1 MRSNGDMVE
10 RERRGQGEAY
20 VALATLALVWGY
32 TWVMMKVAAENA
44 SPFLVAMGRPL
55 LGAIVLVVV
64 LAIRGNL
71 RPTPFVPTLILGLL
85 QTTLFSAF
93 AALAVTVG
101 GAGKTAVLAYTMP
114 FWIVLFAWPVLG
126 EKIAGARWLALLLAA
141 VGLGFVVSPLDPHTI
156 LADLLAVLTGM
167 VWALSAVW
175 TKIVRQRHK
184 VELLPLTTWQMIWG
198 VIPLLIVA
206 AILPEHIRWAP
217 ETFAAFGFIGVVSQ
231 SLGWVLWAFILSRLP
246 AGVAGIASLATPV
259 VGVLAAALQLRE
271 IPSVTELTGMAL
283 IVVALVVNAFSPAP
297 APKRAPAA
305 AAAAD

>member
-1 MRSNGDMVE
+1 MVE
-10 RERRGQGEAY
+10 RDRRGQGEAY
-20 VALATLALVWGY
+20 VALATLAVVWGY

-44 SPFLVAMGRPL
+44 SPFLVAVGRPL

-64 LAIRGNL
+64 LAMRGNL
-71 RPTPFVPTLILGLL
+71 RPTPLVPTLILGLL

-93 AALAVTVG
+93 AALAVTAG

-141 VGLGFVVSPLDPHTI
+141 VGLGFVVAPLDPHTI

-167 VWALSAVW
+167 VWALSAVY
-175 TKIVRQRHK
+175 TKIVRRRYE

-198 VIPLLIVA
+198 VIPLAIVA
-206 AILPEHIRWAP
+206 AILPEHIRWSS
-217 ETFAAFGFIGVVSQ
+217 ETFVAFGFIGVISQ

-259 VGVLAAALQLRE
+259 VGVLAAALQLHE
-271 IPSVTELTGMAL
+271 IPSVPELTGIAL
-283 IVVALVVNAFSPAP
+283 ILVALVVNAISPAP
-297 APKRAPAA
+297 APKPVTAVS
-305 AAAAD
+305 

>member
-1 MRSNGDMVE
+1 MVE
-10 RERRGQGEAY
+10 RERRGEGEAY

-44 SPFLVAMGRPL
+44 SPFLVAVGRPL
-55 LGAIVLVVV
+55 LGAIVLVIV

-71 RPTPFVPTLILGLL
+71 RLAPFVPTAILGFL

-93 AALAVTVG
+93 AALAVTFG

-141 VGLGFVVSPLDPHTI
+141 VGLGFVVSPLDSRTI
-156 LADLLAVLTGM
+156 LADLLAVLSGI
-167 VWALSAVW
+167 VWALSAVY
-175 TKIVRQRHK
+175 TKIVRQRYE
-184 VELLPLTTWQMIWG
+184 VELLSLTTWQMIWG
-198 VIPLLIVA
+198 VIPLAIVA
-206 AILPEHIRWAP
+206 ALVPEHILWS
-217 ETFAAFGFIGVVSQ
+217 TQTLLAFGFIGVISQ

-283 IVVALVVNAFSPAP
+283 IVVALVVNAVSPGTA
-297 APKRAPAA
+297 ARRAA
-305 AAAAD
+305 AVVPAGAE